1 MKKGLF
7 SRLAFAGIKNNK
19 QIYLPYILSCIGM
32 VTMYFIVESVK
43 VSPML
48 KQISGGEVLAEFLS
62 LGIFIIAFFALIF
75 LVYTNSFLVK
85 RRFKEFGLY
94 NVLGMDKK
102 GIRKI
107 VAIESLIVMV
117 IGIVGGMIA
126 GIILSKLAEFGLAKL
141 IGENVSFSFY
151 ISTESI
157 IYTLMVFVPI
167 FLILMIKALIQVS
180 ASKPLELLKNENL
193 GEKPP
198 KANWVIAIIGA
209 IILAVAYY
217 LAIVISN
224 PSDALFVFFIA
235 VILVIVAT
243 YMLFV
248 AGSVAICK
256 LMQKKK
262 KYYYKKNHFVSVSSM
277 TYRMK
282 RNGAGL
288 ASICILATM
297 VLVMF
302 SMTCTLYFGQEDSLK
317 KQFPYDCMHSV
328 SFLDVDSLQGKDAQ
342 ELINDV
348 NQKFKEDKVEPKNLI
363 CRKDITVFAAKTD
376 KCYEPDITKVDLKYQ
391 NMLYRLRFI
400 DVDTY
405 NEISGSNYSLKDNE
419 VLTACRRGKALNKE
433 VNKIKYSDEQIKI
446 CGLAFDV
453 KGSVDDFEEWNGNT
467 YELPTLSIVVSSLN
481 VLRHFQ
487 EIEDQY
493 GAPMFDIELFVGY
506 DLDEDDEKIVDVFND
521 IDAVITEN
529 NKMGYSW
536 TRSECIIYAREDFV
550 MTYGGLFFISII
562 LGIIF
567 IFATAMIIYYK
578 QISEGYEDQKRFE
591 IMQKVGMTKKDIKK
605 SINSQML
612 TVFLVPLIAAGVH
625 LGFGFH
631 LIWQILTM
639 FGITNLWY
647 VILVAAIVFVI
658 FAGVYAVIYKITTK
672 SYYNIVSKMQ

>member
-48 KQISGGEVLAEFLS
+48 KKISGGEVLAEFLS

-75 LVYTNSFLVK
+75 LIYTNSFLVK

-198 KANWVIAIIGA
+198 KSNWVIAIIGA

-317 KQFPYDCMHSV
+317 KQFPYDCTHNV
-328 SFLDVDSLQGKDAQ
+328 SFLNVDSLQGKDTQ

-433 VNKIKYSDEQIKI
+433 VNKIEYSDEQIKI

-453 KGSVDDFEEWNGNT
+453 KESVDDFEEWNGNT
-467 YELPTLSIVVSSLN
+467 YELPTLSIVVSSLD

-506 DLDEDDEKIVDVFND
+506 DLDEDDDKIVDVFND

-536 TRSECIIYAREDFV
+536 TRSECVIYAREDFV

-612 TVFLVPLIAAGVH
+612 TVFLVPLFAAGVH

-639 FGITNLWY
+639 FGITDFWY
-647 VILVAAIVFVI
+647 VILVAAIVFII

>member
-7 SRLAFAGIKNNK
+7 SRLAVQGIKNNK
-19 QIYLPYILSCIGM
+19 QIYIPYILSCVGM
-32 VTMYFIVESVK
+32 VAMYFIVESVK

-48 KQISGGEVLAEFLS
+48 KKISGGDVLAEFLS

-75 LVYTNSFLVK
+75 LIYTNSFLVK

-126 GIILSKLAEFGLAKL
+126 GIIFSKLAEFGLAKL
-141 IGENVSFSFY
+141 VGENVTFSFY
-151 ISTESI
+151 ISTEAI
-157 IYTLMVFVPI
+157 FYTLMVFVPI
-167 FLILMIKALIQVS
+167 FLILMIKALIQVN
-180 ASKPLELLKNENL
+180 ASKPLELLKNENV

-198 KANWVIAIIGA
+198 KANWVIAILGA

-235 VILVIVAT
+235 VILVIIAT

-248 AGSVAICK
+248 SGSVALCR
-256 LMQKKK
+256 LLQKKK

-317 KQFPYDCMHSV
+317 KQFPYDCMHNV
-328 SFLDVDSLQGKDAQ
+328 SFLDVDSLQGRDVQ
-342 ELINDV
+342 ELKNDID
-348 NQKFKEDKVEPKNLI
+348 QKFKEDKVEPQDLI
-363 CRKDITVFAAKTD
+363 FRKDITVFAAKTD

-405 NEISGSNYSLKDNE
+405 NEISGSNYSLNDNE
-419 VLTACRRGKALNKE
+419 VLTACRRGKALDKE
-433 VNKIKYSDEQIKI
+433 VNKIEYSDEQIKI
-446 CGLAFDV
+446 CGLTFDV
-453 KGSVDDFEEWNGNT
+453 KESVDDFEEWNGNT
-467 YELPTLSIVVSSLN
+467 FELPTLSFIVSSLDI
-481 VLRHFQ
+481 LRPFQ

-493 GAPMFDIELFVGY
+493 GAPMFDIELFIGY
-506 DLDEDDEKIVDVFND
+506 DLDEEDEKIVDVFND
-521 IDAVITEN
+521 IDNVINKN

-536 TRSECIIYAREDFV
+536 TRSECVIYAREDFV

-658 FAGVYAVIYKITTK
+658 FAGVYAIIYKITTK
-672 SYYNIVSKMQ
+672 SYYNIVSKM